1 MDDAGRDIPVAI
13 SMRDYLL
20 ATAAFLILATPVKAV
35 TMKRERLSS
44 RATAAANRAVPM
56 SGRPSRPAS
65 PHGAPLDSA
74 LRGAFEPRFHFDFSN
89 VQIHHDAGAHGVAG
103 DVDARA
109 VTMGSDIYFA
119 DGAYDPATIEGTELV
134 AHELAHVVQRGK
146 AGASL
151 GIVSQASDTAEV
163 EASHAAANAVTGGD
177 VSLGGA
183 APAAVARKEE
193 ESESIFHRIG
203 EMGELLKSPED
214 TGVVELLKGAG
225 APKGPLNAISPIS
238 GLLGMFGGADKAVEG
253 AEKGDLLQTI
263 SGSTGLVGGGLGLA
277 GWGAKAF
284 GNEGVGGAFGGIGGL
299 FSAGSNALDAVG
311 DFRNGEYGKGALD
324 TTKATAG
331 GMSGLA
337 TLGGFELST
346 VADMGAWS
354 ALAGGGG
361 EGLAALGPA
370 GAVLG
375 SGLAGYGAGT
385 AMLGSANNYAK
396 RNDIFGD
403 HRDSTEA
410 AADAGVA
417 VQDYL
422 HSTWVPDVVGDV
434 AGGVTAV
441 GSSIGT
447 AAYSGLHAAGSAV
460 SDFFSGPSIL
470 DLVQQ
475 RARSEEWAMKMKEDD

>member
-1 MDDAGRDIPVAI
+1 
-13 SMRDYLL
+13 
-20 ATAAFLILATPVKAV
+20 VKAV
-35 TMKRERLSS
+35 MMKRERLSS
-44 RATAAANRAVPM
+44 RATAAANRAIPT
-56 SGRPSRPAS
+56 SDRPSRPAS
-65 PHGAPLDSA
+65 LHGAPLDSA
-74 LRGAFEPRFHFDFSN
+74 LRGALEPRFHFDFSN
-89 VQIHHDAGAHGVAG
+89 VQIHHDAEAHGVAR

-146 AGASL
+146 AGTSS
-151 GIVSQASDTAEV
+151 GILSHASDTAEV
-163 EASHAAANAVTGGD
+163 EASHAAKSAVTGRD
-177 VSLGGA
+177 VSLRGA
-183 APAAVARKEE
+183 IPAAVARKEEE

-214 TGVVELLKGAG
+214 TGVSELLKGAG
-225 APKGPLNAISPIS
+225 VPKGPLDAISPVS

-277 GWGAKAF
+277 GWGAKTLG
-284 GNEGVGGAFGGIGGL
+284 GNEGLGGAFGGFGSL
-299 FSAGSNALDAVG
+299 FSAGSSALDAVG
-311 DFRNGEYGKGALD
+311 DFRKGEYGKGALD
-324 TTKATAG
+324 TTKTAAG

-337 TLGGFELST
+337 TLGGFELSAVGET
-346 VADMGAWS
+346 GAWS

-385 AMLGSANNYAK
+385 AMLGSANSYAK

-470 DLVQQ
+470 DMVQQ

>member
-1 MDDAGRDIPVAI
+1 M
-13 SMRDYLL
+13 
-20 ATAAFLILATPVKAV
+20 
-35 TMKRERLSS
+35 MKRERLSS
-44 RATAAANRAVPM
+44 RATPATGRAIPM
-56 SGRPSRPAS
+56 SDRPSRPAS

-74 LRGAFEPRFHFDFSN
+74 LRGAFEPSFHFDFSN
-89 VQIHHDAGAHGVAG
+89 VQIHRDAEAHGVAG
-103 DVDARA
+103 DVGARA

-134 AHELAHVVQRGK
+134 AHELAHVVQREN
-146 AGASL
+146 AGTSS
-151 GIVSQASDTAEV
+151 GILSHASDTAEV
-163 EASHAAANAVTGGD
+163 EASHAAENAVAGGD

-214 TGVVELLKGAG
+214 TGVSELLKGAG
-225 APKGPLNAISPIS
+225 VPKAPLDAISPIS
-238 GLLGMFGGADKAVEG
+238 GLLGLFGGADKAVEG

-277 GWGAKAF
+277 GWGAKTLG
-284 GNEGVGGAFGGIGGL
+284 GNEGIGGALGGFGSL

-324 TTKATAG
+324 TTKAAAG

-337 TLGGFELST
+337 TLGGFELSAA
-346 VADMGAWS
+346 ADMGAWS
-354 ALAGGGG
+354 AVAGGGG

-375 SGLAGYGAGT
+375 SGLAGYGVGT
-385 AMLGSANNYAK
+385 AALGSANNYARK
-396 RNDIFGD
+396 NDIFGD

-417 VQDYL
+417 VEDYL

-470 DLVQQ
+470 DVVQQ
-475 RARSEEWAMKMKEDD
+475 RLRSEEWAMKMKEDD

>member
-1 MDDAGRDIPVAI
+1 
-13 SMRDYLL
+13 
-20 ATAAFLILATPVKAV
+20 VKAV
-35 TMKRERLSS
+35 MMKRERLSS
-44 RATAAANRAVPM
+44 RATAAADRAILTAD
-56 SGRPSRPAS
+56 RPPRPAS

-89 VQIHHDAGAHGVAG
+89 VQIHHDAEAHGVAR
-103 DVDARA
+103 DVGARA

-134 AHELAHVVQRGK
+134 AHELAHVVQREN
-146 AGASL
+146 AGTSL
-151 GIVSQASDTAEV
+151 GILSHASDTAEV
-163 EASHAAANAVTGGD
+163 EASHAAESAVAGSD

-214 TGVVELLKGAG
+214 TGVSELLKGAG
-225 APKGPLNAISPIS
+225 VPKGPLDAISPIS
-238 GLLGMFGGADKAVEG
+238 GLLGLFGGADKAVEG

-284 GNEGVGGAFGGIGGL
+284 GGDKAIGGALGGFGSL
-299 FSAGSNALDAVG
+299 FSAGSSALDAFG
-311 DFRNGEYGKGALD
+311 DFSKGEYGKGALD
-324 TTKATAG
+324 TTKAAAG

-337 TLGGFELST
+337 TLGGFELTSA
-346 VADMGAWS
+346 VGEMGAWS

-396 RNDIFGD
+396 KNDIFGD

-460 SDFFSGPSIL
+460 SDFFTGPSIF
-470 DLVQQ
+470 DVIQQ
-475 RARSEEWAMKMKEDD
+475 QARSEEWARKMKEDD